1 MHTHMFENP
10 LLLGF
15 VFIFYPV
22 VMLYCVVIQEQVKST
37 GESFDME
44 LNCFMHT
51 LKQQCPKLPSSPERY
66 CKAFTLLNCHSIQ
79 RASYDERERRKGGG
93 GGGGGE
99 EGRGEREVVCVLFK
113 CAYVWFWF
121 CKGATCVTVSVCL

>member
-1 MHTHMFENP
+1 
-10 LLLGF
+10 
-15 VFIFYPV
+15 
-22 VMLYCVVIQEQVKST
+22 
-37 GESFDME
+37 ME

-79 RASYDERERRKGGG
+79 RASYDERERERGG

-99 EGRGEREVVCVLFK
+99 EGRGEREVVCVFK

-121 CKGATCVTVSVCL
+121 CKGARVLLLVCVCETCMSI